1 MEQVSHMQKR
11 TEIMRIAEKT
21 ADDVFKKAGEF
32 LREGKTVAF
41 PTETVYGLGADA
53 LNPQAVKQI
62 FKAKGRPADN
72 PLIVH
77 VSNQSQCKQLVS
89 TFTPIARKLAEC
101 FWPGPLTIILEKT
114 DMVPYI
120 TTGRLETVAIRMPAN
135 QIAQNIIEAACKPIA
150 APSANISGRPSP
162 TTAFH
167 VEEDLKGRIDAIV
180 DGGEVEIGV
189 ESTVVDA
196 RGEVPVILRPG
207 KISAEDIQQCTN
219 TEVCIGYGKKDHMEK
234 PLSPGM
240 KYTHYSPSAK
250 VILVQGKAKD
260 VSAKI
265 ADLIGNTN
273 ENQERAGLL
282 LTEEIQ
288 NNFPL
293 EEKLSIGQATKPEKA
308 AKCIFAGLREMDSK
322 GMDLIIV
329 DGSFT
334 EKGIGAAVLERLQKA
349 ADMIITTPRV

>member
-1 MEQVSHMQKR
+1 MDQVPHMQKK
-11 TEIMRIAEKT
+11 TEIMRIAEET
-21 ADDVFKKAGEF
+21 ADDIFKEAGKL

-53 LNPQAVKQI
+53 LNPQAVEQI

-77 VSNQSQCKQLVS
+77 VSNQDQCNQLVS
-89 TFTPIARKLAEC
+89 TFTPIAKKLAEC

-120 TTGRLETVAIRMPAN
+120 TTGRLDTVAIRMPAN
-135 QIAQNIIEAACKPIA
+135 QIAQKIIEAACKPIA
-150 APSANISGRPSP
+150 APSANLSGRPSP
-162 TTAFH
+162 TTASH
-167 VEEDLKGRIDAIV
+167 VEEDLQGRIDAIV

-207 KISAEDIQQCTN
+207 KVSAEDIKRCTN
-219 TEVCIGYGKKDHMEK
+219 TEVCIGYAKKNDMEN

-250 VILVQGKAKD
+250 VILVQGNAKD

-265 ADLIGNTN
+265 AYLVGETN
-273 ENQERAGLL
+273 EEQKRAGLL

-288 NNFPL
+288 NDFPL
-293 EEKLSIGQATKPEKA
+293 EEKLSIGQATKPETA
-308 AKCIFAGLREMDSK
+308 AKRIFAGLREMDSK

-349 ADMIITTPRV
+349 ADMIITTPWM

>member
-1 MEQVSHMQKR
+1 MDQVPHMQKK
-11 TEIMRIAEKT
+11 TEIMRIAEET
-21 ADDVFKKAGEF
+21 AEDIFKKAGKL

-53 LNPQAVKQI
+53 LNPQAVEQI

-77 VSNQSQCKQLVS
+77 VSNQEQCNQLVI
-89 TFTPIARKLAEC
+89 TFTPLAEKLAEC

-114 DMVPYI
+114 DRVPYI

-135 QIAQNIIEAACKPIA
+135 QIARKIIEAACKPIA

-162 TTAFH
+162 TTASH
-167 VEEDLKGRIDAIV
+167 VEEDLQGRIDAIV

-196 RGEVPVILRPG
+196 RREVPVILRPG
-207 KISAEDIQQCTN
+207 KISAKDIQQCTK
-219 TEVCIGYGKKDHMEK
+219 TEVCIGYARKDNMEK

-240 KYTHYSPSAK
+240 KYTHYSPSAR

-260 VSAKI
+260 VAAKI
-265 ADLIGNTN
+265 ADIIGKTN
-273 ENQERAGLL
+273 DDQKKAGLL
-282 LTEEIQ
+282 LTVEIQ
-288 NNFPL
+288 KEFPL
-293 EEKLSIGQATKPEKA
+293 EKKLSIGQGTKPREA
-308 AKCIFAGLREMDSK
+308 AKRIFAGLREMDSK

-349 ADMIITTPRV
+349 ADMIITT

>member
-1 MEQVSHMQKR
+1 MEQVSRMQKK

-21 ADDVFKKAGEF
+21 ADDILKRAGKL

-53 LNPQAVKQI
+53 LNPQAVEQI

-77 VSNQSQCKQLVS
+77 VSNQEQCNQLVS
-89 TFTPIARKLAEC
+89 TFTPIAKKLAES

-135 QIAQNIIEAACKPIA
+135 QIAQKIIEASCKPIA
-150 APSANISGRPSP
+150 APSANLSGRPSP
-162 TTAFH
+162 TNAFH
-167 VEEDLKGRIDAIV
+167 VEEDLQGRIDAIV

-207 KISAEDIQQCTN
+207 KISAEDIQQCTG
-219 TEVCIGYGKKDHMEK
+219 TEVCIGYARKDHMEK

-240 KYTHYSPSAK
+240 KYTHYSPSAR
-250 VILVQGKAKD
+250 VILVQGKPKD
-260 VSAKI
+260 VTVKI
-265 ADLIGNTN
+265 ADIIGKTDD
-273 ENQERAGLL
+273 EQKRAGLL
-282 LTEEIQ
+282 LTEEMQ
-288 NNFPL
+288 KEFPL
-293 EEKLSIGQATKPEKA
+293 EEKLSIG
-308 AKCIFAGLREMDSK
+308 
-322 GMDLIIV
+322 
-329 DGSFT
+329 
-334 EKGIGAAVLERLQKA
+334 
-349 ADMIITTPRV
+349 

>member
-1 MEQVSHMQKR
+1 MEQVSHMQKK
-11 TEIMRIAEKT
+11 TEIMKIAEKT
-21 ADDVFKKAGEF
+21 ADDIFKKAGKL

-53 LNPQAVKQI
+53 LNPQAVEQI

-77 VSNQSQCKQLVS
+77 VSNQDQCNQLVS
-89 TFTPIARKLAEC
+89 TFTPIAKKLAEC

-114 DMVPYI
+114 EMVPYI

-135 QIAQNIIEAACKPIA
+135 NIAQNIIEASCKPIA
-150 APSANISGRPSP
+150 APSANLSGRPSP

-167 VEEDLKGRIDAIV
+167 VEEDLRGRIDAIV

-196 RGEVPVILRPG
+196 RGEIPVILRPG

-219 TEVCIGYGKKDHMEK
+219 TEVCIGYAKMDHMEK

-240 KYTHYSPSAK
+240 KYIHYSPYAR
-250 VILVQGKAKD
+250 VILVRGKSKD
-260 VSAKI
+260 VTAKI
-265 ADLIGNTN
+265 ADLVGSIN
-273 ENQERAGLL
+273 EDQEKAGLL

-288 NNFPL
+288 NNFPS
-293 EEKLSIGQATKPEKA
+293 EVKLSIGQATKPEEA
-308 AKCIFAGLREMDSK
+308 AKRIFAGLREMDSK

-334 EKGIGAAVLERLQKA
+334 EKGIGTAVLERLQKA
-349 ADMIITTPRV
+349 ADTIINIPRM